1 MNCLFC
7 TKFSYFLKDWDGLSY
22 HFFMSVGIIAEYN
35 PFHNGHIYQLQEA
48 KKRFPNEE
56 IVIIMSGQYVQRG
69 ELAIASFEERKAFAL
84 KYGADRVVELP
95 FEYATQ
101 AAHIFAEGAVKI
113 AHQEGVTKLFFG
125 SESDDPRRLMII
137 AKTIKN
143 KLDEYNKLVKQF
155 LKDGGNSF
163 PKACSLALTQLVGAP
178 ITLPN
183 DILGLEYCKAI
194 VNNNFDM
201 EVHTLKR
208 TVDFHSEVPNQEFA
222 SASYIRAQVFNN
234 REYEQYTPM
243 RFKLPIARIED
254 RYEEFQKIV
263 RETSAEELAQNKMIT
278 EGMENLFK
286 KHIDAPTMDEFI
298 NRTNSRRYTSSR
310 IKRTI
315 LYVLMGIKK

>member
-1 MNCLFC
+1 
-7 TKFSYFLKDWDGLSY
+7 
-22 HFFMSVGIIAEYN
+22 MSVGIIAEYN

-48 KKRFPNEE
+48 KRRFPGEKI
-56 IVIIMSGQYVQRG
+56 IVIMSGKYVQRG
-69 ELAIASFEERKAFAL
+69 ELAIASFEERKSFAL
-84 KYGADRVVELP
+84 QYGADEVVELP
-95 FEYATQ
+95 FEFATQ

-113 AHQEGVTKLFFG
+113 AHAHGVTKLFFG
-125 SESDDPRRLMII
+125 SESDDPRRMMLI
-137 AKTIKN
+137 AKTIKQRE
-143 KLDEYNKLVKQF
+143 DEYNKLLKAF

-194 VNNNFDM
+194 VNNNFPI
-201 EVHTLKR
+201 EVFTLKR

-222 SASYIRAQVFNN
+222 SASYIRLQVFAG
-234 REYEQYTPM
+234 REYEKYTPM
-243 RFKLPIARIED
+243 RFKLPIERIED
-254 RYEEFQKIV
+254 QYPEFQRIV
-263 RETSAEELAQNKMIT
+263 KETPAEELAKNKMIT

-315 LYVLMGIKK
+315 LYVLMGIEK